1 MYFLSMVYIQFK
13 VFNVHKKLG
22 VISSFGYIS
31 WPKMAQGTP
40 KKFEKM
46 NKLSS
51 HKKIKKN

>member
-1 MYFLSMVYIQFK
+1 M
-13 VFNVHKKLG
+13 
-22 VISSFGYIS
+22 ISSFGYIS

-51 HKKIKKN
+51 HKKIKKLKSLKNEKDKNNNK